1 MNDALLAARTLINSM
16 KLDNQFRSHRDD
28 LPETNIANLEKLQAL
43 CEIINQE
50 CR

>member
-1 MNDALLAARTLINSM
+1 MTDALLAARTLIHSM
-16 KLDNQFRSHRDD
+16 KMDNQFRSHSDD